1 MLSSLRSAHLRG
13 GISVQMEK
21 ERERDMERGTGADVR
36 APQDA
41 VTDRGEAK

>member
-1 MLSSLRSAHLRG
+1 
-13 GISVQMEK
+13 MEK